1 MRRQVGHEGTG
12 PFADRSQRTPAPAE
26 SETGRSGTVQVM
38 ASHAS
43 DADCLARSLT
53 EPRAFEALFDRH
65 FDAIYGYLHR
75 RVGRDLADELAAETF
90 TLAFERRSSCR
101 ASGSALPWLYG
112 IATNLASR
120 RWRGERRRLRAYG
133 RSGVE
138 RWVAYD
144 DDVVARVDGSALRA
158 RLARALAEMRP
169 RERDALLL
177 YALAD
182 LSYDE
187 IALALEVPIGTVG
200 TWLHRARE
208 IARRELTAERAPIAV
223 SGGGSSG

>member
-1 MRRQVGHEGTG
+1 M
-12 PFADRSQRTPAPAE
+12 E
-26 SETGRSGTVQVM
+26 S
-38 ASHAS
+38 ALS
-43 DADCLARSLT
+43 DVHWLTRSLQ
-53 EPRAFEALFDRH
+53 EPKAFALIFDRH

-75 RVGRDLADELAAETF
+75 RGGRDLADELSAETF
-90 TLAFERRSSCR
+90 TVAFERRSSCR
-101 ASGSALPWLYG
+101 ASDSVLPWLYG
-112 IATNLASR
+112 IATNLASQ

-133 RSGVE
+133 RSGLD

-144 DDVVARVDGSALRA
+144 DEVLARVDGSALRA
-158 RLARALAEMRP
+158 RLACALAEMRP

-182 LSYDE
+182 LSYEE

-208 IARRELTAERAPIAV
+208 IARRELRAETCASPVAM
-223 SGGGSSG
+223 SGGDSSG

>member
-1 MRRQVGHEGTG
+1 M
-12 PFADRSQRTPAPAE
+12 E
-26 SETGRSGTVQVM
+26 S
-38 ASHAS
+38 ALS
-43 DADCLARSLT
+43 DVHWLARSLK
-53 EPRAFEALFDRH
+53 EPTAFELIFDRH

-75 RVGRDLADELAAETF
+75 RVGRDLAEELAAETF

-101 ASGSALPWLYG
+101 ASGSVLPWLYG
-112 IATNLASR
+112 IATNLASQ

-133 RSGVE
+133 RSGVDG
-138 RWVAYD
+138 WVAD
-144 DDVVARVDGSALRA
+144 DDEVVARVDGSALRA
-158 RLARALAEMRP
+158 RLACALAEMRP

-182 LSYDE
+182 LSYEE

-208 IARRELTAERAPIAV
+208 IARRELVAETGVSPIAI
-223 SGGGSSG
+223 SGGDSSG

>member
-1 MRRQVGHEGTG
+1 V
-12 PFADRSQRTPAPAE
+12 PAGLTAE

-53 EPRAFEALFDRH
+53 EPSAFEALFDRH

-101 ASGSALPWLYG
+101 ASGSVLPWLYG

-133 RSGVE
+133 RSGAE
-138 RWVAYD
+138 RWVALDD

-158 RLARALAEMRP
+158 RLARALTEMRP

-182 LSYDE
+182 LSYEE
-187 IALALEVPIGTVG
+187 IALALEIPTGTVG

-208 IARRELTAERAPIAV
+208 IARRELTAETAPTAV

>member
-1 MRRQVGHEGTG
+1 ME
-12 PFADRSQRTPAPAE
+12 PAL
-26 SETGRSGTVQVM
+26 
-38 ASHAS
+38 S
-43 DADCLARSLT
+43 DVHCLARSLQ
-53 EPRAFEALFDRH
+53 EPRAFELIFDRH

-75 RVGRDLADELAAETF
+75 RVGRDLAEELASETF

-101 ASGSALPWLYG
+101 ATGSVLPWLYG

-133 RSGVE
+133 RSGVDG
-138 RWVAYD
+138 WVAD
-144 DDVVARVDGSALRA
+144 DDEVVARVDGSALRA

-182 LSYDE
+182 LSYEE
-187 IALALEVPIGTVG
+187 IAFALEVPIGTVG

-208 IARRELTAERAPIAV
+208 IARRELRAETGVPSIAI
-223 SGGGSSG
+223 SGGDSSG